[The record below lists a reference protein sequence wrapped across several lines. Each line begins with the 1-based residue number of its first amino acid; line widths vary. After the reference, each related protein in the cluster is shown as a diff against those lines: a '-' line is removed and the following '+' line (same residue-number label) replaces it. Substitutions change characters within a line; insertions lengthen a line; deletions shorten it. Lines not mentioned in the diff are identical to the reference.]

1 MTSLVVLGTL
11 GILVGVVEAPAGWS
25 NVVATLVGIAL
36 SYELNR
42 RWTWGGR
49 VEGRTPIQI
58 VSFTAM
64 NLAGLGLSTV
74 AVHTVAVIATEHDLT
89 RLLRTAAVELV
100 NIAAWGLLW
109 VIQFLVLDR
118 FVFRDRR
125 RRPRQTRRWQPA
137 RLTANTSRS
146 ADAFAEADHRRSAPP
161 AAELAAAVD
170 ARSCGG
176 AVIAVEAEHE
186 VDLARAEQPL
196 VLLAGS

>member
-1 MTSLVVLGTL
+1 MVIVRRSERVRRWLALDVLHRLGRYGAVSIVTSFVVLGTL

-42 RWTWGGR
+42 RWTWQRRGG
-49 VEGRTPIQI
+49 GPTASQI

-89 RLLRTAAVELV
+89 RLPRTAAVELV

-118 FVFRDRR
+118 FVFKDRR
-125 RRPRQTRRWQPA
+125 PPPPSDQP
-137 RLTANTSRS
+137 
-146 ADAFAEADHRRSAPP
+146 
-161 AAELAAAVD
+161 LAAGSVD
-170 ARSCGG
+170 GEH
-176 AVIAVEAEHE
+176 VEVA
-186 VDLARAEQPL
+186 
-196 VLLAGS
+196 